1 MAGAL
6 DAGYLTERAQ
16 GKSQA
21 LKGFLLDQRMIAGLG
36 NIYVCEA
43 LYRAGLPPQA
53 EAGELARG
61 KRGAAAAKRLAAS
74 IQAVLGDAIE
84 AGGSSIR
91 DYRDAGGQR
100 GAFQE
105 KFDVYGRAWPALPWL
120 RPAHRTHRPAGP
132 LDLLLSP
139 LPIQDLR
146 GTHGFGN
153 LGL

>member
-1 MAGAL
+1 M
-6 DAGYLTERAQ
+6 ERAQ

-21 LKGFLLDQRMIAGLG
+21 LKGFLLDQRIIAGLG

-43 LYRAGLPPQA
+43 LFRAGLPPQA
-53 EAGELARG
+53 EAGALGARQA
-61 KRGAAAAKRLAAS
+61 RRAAAKRLAAS
-74 IQAVLGDAIE
+74 IQAVLGDAIQ

-91 DYRDAGGQR
+91 DYRSASGQR

-105 KFDVYGRAWPALPWL
+105 KFDVYGRGRRALPWL